1 MQTCFFRQFFGSVTK
16 VDYLTLR
23 HGFIMVSN
31 HCLMLKVII
40 ILLVL
45 TQRRFTIILFIQNL
59 FFFFLIIEWVQAH
72 LPAGSEA
79 RFDFQKYIQRSLE
92 EDFKAV
98 VGIRLVPFLF

>member
-1 MQTCFFRQFFGSVTK
+1 
-16 VDYLTLR
+16 
-23 HGFIMVSN
+23 
-31 HCLMLKVII
+31 MLKVII

-45 TQRRFTIILFIQNL
+45 TQRRFTIILFIQKL
-59 FFFFLIIEWVQAH
+59 FCFFFLIIEWVQAH